1 MIEADF
7 RQLTDS
13 IRRLTSRARQTLVA
27 IDGRCGAGKTTLAAR
42 LQAELGGQ
50 VLHMDDFFL
59 RPEQRTESRL
69 AQPGGNVDYERFL
82 EEVLLPLT
90 RGQDFIYRP
99 YSCAR
104 QQLGT
109 GAAMQAMG
117 LTIVEGSYAC
127 HPALREHYDLRLFL
141 TVTPEE
147 QLRRIRARSG
157 PEKAD
162 VFVQRWIPLEELY
175 FRACAVAE
183 SADLVLEE

>member
-147 QLRRIRARSG
+147 QLRRIESRNG
-157 PEKAD
+157 PEKAQMFRD
-162 VFVQRWIPLEELY
+162 RWIPFEEMY
-175 FRACAVAE
+175 FQAFDVQARCDIVIQG
-183 SADLVLEE
+183 